1 MQIDDVALEALLPL
15 TPAARPLDSDV
26 ALEILFE
33 DDELCDATA
42 TRHFER
48 FSSPYERIEL
58 SEVAPLPRR
67 AQRTTFAKTIALG
80 KGTPCAGVPSL
91 DARPTVEMP
100 AVSAAD
106 TAEVPLASPADT
118 LEMPAAADT
127 LRTAAIVP
135 RASLKSKAARATMLP
150 IAPPPDSAEMPAFV
164 PPAATVPFERVWFDD
179 ESELEASQELVA
191 QPKTSWW
198 WLAIS
203 LVAGAAAVGWMA
215 SL

>member
-1 MQIDDVALEALLPL
+1 MQLDEVALDALLP
-15 TPAARPLDSDV
+15 PAPAVRPLDSDV

-67 AQRTTFAKTIALG
+67 ARRTTFAKTVAFG
-80 KGTPCAGVPSL
+80 KGTPSTGVPSL
-91 DARPTVEMP
+91 HARATVKIPAIASPGDTVEMP
-100 AVSAAD
+100 AFVQ
-106 TAEVPLASPADT
+106 AS
-118 LEMPAAADT
+118 
-127 LRTAAIVP
+127 
-135 RASLKSKAARATMLP
+135 
-150 IAPPPDSAEMPAFV
+150 
-164 PPAATVPFERVWFDD
+164 ATVPFERVWFDD
-179 ESELEASQELVA
+179 EKPEQLDAIEEPVA
-191 QPKTSWW
+191 APKTSWW

-203 LVAGAAAVGWMA
+203 LVAGAAAVVWMA

>member
-1 MQIDDVALEALLPL
+1 MQLDEVALDALLPP

-67 AQRTTFAKTIALG
+67 ARPTTFAKTVAFG
-80 KGTPCAGVPSL
+80 KGTPSTGVPSL
-91 DARPTVEMP
+91 RATVKMLAIESPADTVEMP
-100 AVSAAD
+100 AFVQ
-106 TAEVPLASPADT
+106 AS
-118 LEMPAAADT
+118 
-127 LRTAAIVP
+127 
-135 RASLKSKAARATMLP
+135 
-150 IAPPPDSAEMPAFV
+150 
-164 PPAATVPFERVWFDD
+164 ATVPFERVWFDD
-179 ESELEASQELVA
+179 EKPEQLAAIEEPVA
-191 QPKTSWW
+191 AVKTSWW

-203 LVAGAAAVGWMA
+203 LVAGAAAVVWMA